1 MSEALSG
8 DAPIRVL
15 IVDDSAVARRI
26 VATALEREG
35 GFVVAGMAETGRVAL
50 DFLSHNTVD
59 AVVLDLEMPE
69 LDGCAML
76 RELRRTNT
84 LLPVLVFSSLT
95 ERGAKATISAL
106 FAGADDYLC
115 KPEGPGGLSGSLA
128 AIRAELVPKLRAV
141 AQARRKSAR
150 HAGGRSPEPRALAH
164 HHWGTAAIAIGS
176 SAGGPQ
182 ALSHVIG
189 ALPANLPVPVIVVQ
203 HMPAGF
209 TKSLA
214 DRLNTMAP
222 VTVVEAV
229 HQQRLSPGVVHIAP
243 GDQHLQITKQ
253 GEDSVIVLD
262 RGPLEHGCRPSVD
275 RLFSSAS
282 RVYGRSLLA
291 VVLTGM
297 GKDGLAGAADVRA
310 AGGSVWAQDEQSSAV
325 WGMAGAVVGAGL
337 AERVWSLAEIGPA
350 LVSLFGFGHAWG
362 TSASLGLPP

>member
-1 MSEALSG
+1 MLPGVVSEE
-8 DAPIRVL
+8 APIRVL

-50 DFLSHNTVD
+50 DFLSRSSVD

-69 LDGCAML
+69 LDGCGTL
-76 RELRRTNT
+76 RELRKTNT
-84 LLPVLVFSSLT
+84 ALPVLVFSSLT

-115 KPEGPGGLSGSLA
+115 KPEGLGGLAGSLA
-128 AIRAELVPKLRAV
+128 AVRAELVPKLRALV
-141 AQARRKSAR
+141 QARRKVAHLAAAR
-150 HAGGRSPEPRALAH
+150 AREQRPAQLHAGPAL
-164 HHWGTAAIAIGS
+164 IAIGS

-182 ALSHVIG
+182 ALSQLIG
-189 ALPANLPVPVIVVQ
+189 ALPAELPVPVVVVQ

-214 DRLNTMAP
+214 DRLNAMAR
-222 VTVVEAV
+222 VRVVEAV
-229 HQQRLSPGVVHIAP
+229 HQQRLLSGVVHIAP
-243 GDQHLQITKQ
+243 GDQHLQVDRQ
-253 GEDSVIVLD
+253 GEDCAIVLD

-275 RLFSSAS
+275 RLFASAS
-282 RVYGRSLLA
+282 RVYGRSLLS

-297 GKDGLAGAADVRA
+297 GKDGLAGAAQVRA
-310 AGGSVWAQDEQSSAV
+310 AGGSIWVQDEQSSAV

-337 AERVWSLAEIGPA
+337 ADRIWSLGEIGPA
-350 LVSLFGFGHAWG
+350 LASLFGFGLVRNA
-362 TSASLGLPP
+362 TVSAGQP